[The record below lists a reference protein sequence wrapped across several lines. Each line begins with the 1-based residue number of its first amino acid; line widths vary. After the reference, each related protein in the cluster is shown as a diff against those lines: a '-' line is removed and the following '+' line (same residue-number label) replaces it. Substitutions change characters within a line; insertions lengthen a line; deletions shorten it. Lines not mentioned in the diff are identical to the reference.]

1 MLIVGGGLILGLVT
15 SLGYTNGDEAIMSL
29 LDDVKQFLETRLEEF
44 LRAHPDLELQA
55 LEEQLRQQE
64 ADAVGLIAEGRAEE
78 QRLQKSIVATAEEIK
93 TWHLRVEK
101 AVQANRTDLAQG
113 ARDRETA
120 LLSQGNQLWG
130 QMKGIQQRT
139 AQMEILQRQIQQRR
153 QEVKVKLDQLRAQQR
168 AEQKPEETFS
178 GWNKPS
184 DPWDE
189 LEKKFRELE
198 VDLELKNLQQK
209 S

>member
-1 MLIVGGGLILGLVT
+1 
-15 SLGYTNGDEAIMSL
+15 MSIF
-29 LDDVKQFLETRLEEF
+29 DDVKQFLETRLEEF

-55 LEEQLRQQE
+55 LDEQLRQQE
-64 ADAVGLIAEGRAEE
+64 ADAVRLIAEGRAEE
-78 QRLQKSIVATAEEIK
+78 RRLQKSIIATAEEIK

-101 AVQANRTDLAQG
+101 ALQAQRPDLVQG
-113 ARDRETA
+113 ARDRETS

-130 QMKGIQQRT
+130 QMKGIQQRR

-153 QEVKVKLDQLRAQQR
+153 QEVKVKLESLQAERKVNPQQ
-168 AEQKPEETFS
+168 EEMFS

-198 VDLELKNLQQK
+198 VDIELKTMQK
-209 S
+209 K

>member
-1 MLIVGGGLILGLVT
+1 
-15 SLGYTNGDEAIMSL
+15 MSL

-64 ADAVGLIAEGRAEE
+64 ADAVRLIAEGRSEE

-101 AVQANRTDLAQG
+101 AEQANRHDLAQG
-113 ARDRETA
+113 ARDRETS

-153 QEVKVKLDQLRAQQR
+153 QEVKVKLEALRAKQR
-168 AEQKPEETFS
+168 AEQKQEETFA

-198 VDLELKNLQQK
+198 VDLELRNLQQK
-209 S
+209 R